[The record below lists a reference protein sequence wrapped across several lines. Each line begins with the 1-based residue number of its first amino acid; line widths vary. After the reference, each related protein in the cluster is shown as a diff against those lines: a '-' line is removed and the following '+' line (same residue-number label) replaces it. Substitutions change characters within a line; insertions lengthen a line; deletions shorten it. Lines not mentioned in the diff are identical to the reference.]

1 MNTNKIESLS
11 ALMDGELDELALHR
25 TLKDVEDNSELKE
38 AWSRLHIGSDAIKG
52 TVSDFSHIDISGA
65 VSTAIAGE
73 SFEGTEQSKG
83 KSWLTAV
90 GGLSIAAS
98 VTLAVVLGA
107 RFNPLIDNTD
117 GQQFVSKT
125 NIEIVTPEQAP
136 QKGPLMIAQQQG
148 LQLNQQQNPGL
159 NEVQLQQAQERLNSY
174 LKQHAQDNALGQGRT
189 SMPFARVVNFE
200 TSKQDK
206 GN

>member
-25 TLKDVEDNSELKE
+25 TLKDVEDSSELKE
-38 AWSRLHIGSDAIKG
+38 AWSRFHIGSDAIKG

-65 VSTAIAGE
+65 VSAAIADE
-73 SFEGTEQSKG
+73 SFEGAEQSKS

-117 GQQFVSKT
+117 GQQFASKT
-125 NIEIVTPEQAP
+125 NIEIVTPEQIP

-148 LQLNQQQNPGL
+148 LQLNPQQNLGL

-200 TSKQDK
+200 STKQNK